1 MKTILIADD
10 EPSLRLLV
18 RATIESDEYEL
29 IEAADGDAAWRLLQ
43 AERPAMAL
51 LDVQMPGQTGL
62 ELVRAIRQEPTLR
75 GMQVVL
81 LTSKAQ
87 EADVRVGLAAGADK
101 YLTKPFSP
109 MELLAVV
116 EEAVGAGSE
125 AA

>member
-29 IEAADGDAAWRLLQ
+29 LEAADGDAAWRLLQ
-43 AERPAMAL
+43 DERPAMAL
-51 LDVQMPGQTGL
+51 LDVQMPGRTGL
-62 ELVRAIRQEPTLR
+62 ELVRAIRQEPTLS
-75 GMQVVL
+75 GMHVVL

-87 EADVRVGLAAGADK
+87 ETDVRAGLAAGADK

-109 MELLAVV
+109 MELLTVV
-116 EEAVGAGSE
+116 EEAVGAGPE